1 MAGLTHPWVGLT
13 SQNSFGLGSTQWAW
27 EPHPKFRVTNK
38 INIFGYRSNSKILL
52 NLSFWE
58 YLKNFRSKNFFV
70 PNFFKHTQRLKFQRI
85 LKLEQQLN
93 MLILLVTLNFGRG
106 SHAHWVDPRPKLFWL
121 VNPTHGLVK
130 PAKCRQN
137 R

>member
-1 MAGLTHPWVGLT
+1 MTLKKKFAYIFVNGLMA
-13 SQNSFGLGSTQWAW
+13 NF
-27 EPHPKFRVTNK
+27 E
-38 INIFGYRSNSKILL
+38 
-52 NLSFWE
+52 
-58 YLKNFRSKNFFV
+58 FRSCQMKKVEFFCHEAHTGRGPKNFFG